1 MMMKSAPEKIEFITE
16 TCLNHLIAE
25 PELLSHFLTETGTTP
40 DMLRGAD
47 SSTLSAGLLA
57 FFAQNES
64 ALLSMC
70 ANARLTPQEVMRAYY
85 TLNGYD
91 E

>member
-1 MMMKSAPEKIEFITE
+1 MMKSSPDKIQFVADA
-16 TCLNHLIAE
+16 CLNHLIAE
-25 PELLSHFLTETGTTP
+25 PELLGQFMTETGTTP
-40 DMLRGAD
+40 DEMRAGDSQSLAD
-47 SSTLSAGLLA
+47 GLLA

-70 ANARLTPQEVMRAYY
+70 ANARLTPEEVMRAYY
-85 TLNGYD
+85 SLNVH

>member
-1 MMMKSAPEKIEFITE
+1 MMSSTPEKVQFIADA
-16 TCLNHLIAE
+16 CLNHLIAE
-25 PELLSHFLTETGTTP
+25 PELLGQFMTETGTTP
-40 DMLRGAD
+40 DEMRAGDPTSLN
-47 SSTLSAGLLA
+47 AGLLD

-70 ANARLTPQEVMRAYY
+70 ANARLTPEEVMRAFY
-85 TLNGYD
+85 TLNQH